1 MTAYPP
7 SEHSKSYTSIK
18 SCTSCWL
25 QIKYKFLLQKI
36 RSRIT
41 VVTSHC
47 DITSHLFIYW
57 LCIAVFVNKSI
68 RVIDAYFAGII
79 YFTGFWLL
87 MLTLPTSYIHIYT
100 SYILGEW
107 TFLFRLSAKKDL
119 FDESSDVPYDFLHLG
134 SIKLFAMFL
143 YSKY

>member
-87 MLTLPTSYIHIYT
+87 TLTLPTSFIHIYHIYT

-107 TFLFRLSAKKDL
+107 WSFFFRLSAKKDL
-119 FDESSDVPYDFLHLG
+119 FAESSDAPYDFLQLA
-134 SIKLFAMFL
+134 KL
-143 YSKY
+143 